1 MEVNARVNYPMKNAR
16 LMEEVSFIDMENDED
31 KFCVSAVSHKL
42 AAVGLN
48 KVVQSWNCHPIPG
61 NILTSNNR
69 GFFLKDSFKTL
80 VARLHFPQP
89 L

>member
-1 MEVNARVNYPMKNAR
+1 MKNALR
-16 LMEEVSFIDMENDED
+16 LMEEDGFIDMENDED
-31 KFCVSAVSHKL
+31 KFCVSAVSRKL

-48 KVVQSWNCHPIPG
+48 EVVQSWNCYPVPG

-69 GFFLKDSFKTL
+69 GFSGVFLKDSFKTL